1 MAIAASK
8 SLFSR
13 PLIGGYDRSPQTI
26 IMPPYHEMATVEHI
40 PAASSTTATVEFT
53 RTNAQV
59 DSQNDQLKIHNE
71 GEVMSISREE
81 LDAKL
86 AQNKAEVSAVATE
99 MRREMSEWR
108 TQQTE
113 IMMKLQSEVS
123 AINVKLDERFE
134 AQKRSSALIQWLVGI
149 ILAFVALIPAFQSV
163 FDSSSKNNS
172 NTPIVIQ
179 VPQQQAPVAPQT
191 K

>member
-1 MAIAASK
+1 
-8 SLFSR
+8 
-13 PLIGGYDRSPQTI
+13 
-26 IMPPYHEMATVEHI
+26 
-40 PAASSTTATVEFT
+40 
-53 RTNAQV
+53 
-59 DSQNDQLKIHNE
+59 
-71 GEVMSISREE
+71 MSISREE